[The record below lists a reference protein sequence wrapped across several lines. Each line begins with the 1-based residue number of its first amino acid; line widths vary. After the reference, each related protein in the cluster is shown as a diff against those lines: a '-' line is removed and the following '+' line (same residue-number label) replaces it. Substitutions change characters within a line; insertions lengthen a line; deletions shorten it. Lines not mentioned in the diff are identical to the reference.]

1 MLHIFVVS
9 VIIRESGWHACLW
22 ETALQTVR
30 CSSGLPEVPAD
41 APPAPAS
48 HASSQPPSHPSTF
61 SFSPAPPYDPSCVFS
76 VVDVKLFSQPVSEI
90 DVNYFARVGP
100 PPPPPPQ
107 HYHPAS
113 PSPCSISRLYVA
125 EQLQLPWMLP
135 AFPLCRSGN
144 RSVAENCVANC
155 DAVLLVRLCNMHLHA
170 VIEWLLLYI

>member
-1 MLHIFVVS
+1 MWQARLH
-9 VIIRESGWHACLW
+9 
-22 ETALQTVR
+22 TVR
-30 CSSGLPEVPAD
+30 CSSGLPDVPAD
-41 APPAPAS
+41 APPPAPAP
-48 HASSQPPSHPSTF
+48 HASSQPPTPPPTI

-76 VVDVKLFSQPVSEI
+76 SKVGVKLFSQPVSEI

-135 AFPLCRSGN
+135 AFPLGRSGN
-144 RSVAENCVANC
+144 RSVADNCVVNC
-155 DAVLLVRLCNMHLHA
+155 DAVLLVRLCNMHLNA